1 MRERPLVYLVPPMAA
16 ALYAAVCLELPVQL
30 HIIAPIALLLVLA
43 AVFLRKHNRLLNGLA
58 VLSAAA
64 LALTGFA
71 AFRDLRVAPIRAL
84 DGETQEITATALRD
98 AEVYDTDQRVL
109 LSAETA
115 DGRRF
120 RLRCYLP
127 ETEPPLQAGDR
138 VRVTVTFY
146 LPDTLGGFD
155 RAAYQASE
163 GCYIA
168 GAYATDEEHNTVKFE
183 VLDSKR
189 DSLRFLPQRIARFC
203 RTAVQNALP
212 EREAGLL
219 TGLLVGGSSNLTDT
233 DKTAFRIAGLSHL
246 VAVSGLHIGFLVG
259 FCTLLFGKRWGTV
272 VSIPLVLLFVP
283 VAGATPSV
291 VRAALMYLT
300 TAGGFLLRR
309 RSGGLNALL
318 MALVV
323 LLIVNPYSIASVGLQ
338 LSFTSTL
345 GLILFAGKL
354 QHALEKPFTGAP
366 KLVRKLLAVITSALS
381 CTVCATI
388 FTVPIL
394 LTSFG
399 AVSVLS
405 PISNL
410 MTVGVTSLCFVG
422 GFVLCVAAAVCP
434 ALVPVI
440 AKLVRPLISYLLWAA
455 NTVADLGFGTLHP
468 NNTFGLAA
476 LGIVFAALLVGLTVG
491 KRVKWKFVL
500 PCLAV
505 VLTGLC
511 ITEVQYQNGRYTV
524 TYLPC
529 GSGQSILLSD
539 TSHAMLIDCGG
550 SSTYQNA
557 ARLVR
562 EWLRWNGIK
571 KIDTVVLTAVDQG
584 HARNLPELMETVEV
598 GKLLMPANCQ
608 ERKTN
613 ADLLSFVHEH
623 EAQEISEP
631 MTLTNPIAPVKIFPI
646 TEGKLAV
653 CIADEVLI
661 LHSPTEKQL
670 SAYLEENTLPAAA
683 ELVLSANH
691 LSSGES
697 MAQYAE
703 AAGAQHIIIAT
714 SSEKGLRSH
723 KGLDVQSTYTDGEI
737 ARQFK
742 KE

>member
-43 AVFLRKHNRLLNGLA
+43 AVFLRRRNCLLNVFA
-58 VLSAAA
+58 VLAAAA

-71 AFRDLRVAPIRAL
+71 VFRDLRVVPIRAL
-84 DGETQEITATALRD
+84 AGETQEITAAALRD

-127 ETEPPLQAGDR
+127 ETEPPLLAGDR
-138 VRVTVTFY
+138 VRVMATLYV
-146 LPDTLGGFD
+146 PDTLGGFD

-168 GAYATDEEHNTVKFE
+168 GAYATDEEHNAVQFE

-189 DSLRFLPQRIARFC
+189 DSLRFAPQRIARFC
-203 RTAVQNALP
+203 RNAVQRALP

-219 TGLLVGGSSNLTDT
+219 TGLLVGGSKNLSDT
-233 DKTAFRIAGLSHL
+233 DQTAFRIAGLSHL

-259 FCTLLFGKRWGTV
+259 FCTLLFGKRCGTV

-291 VRAALMYLT
+291 LRAALMYLT
-300 TAGGFLLRR
+300 AAGGFLLRR

-318 MALVV
+318 MALAV
-323 LLIVNPYSIASVGLQ
+323 LLLVNPYAIASVGLQ
-338 LSFTSTL
+338 LSFASTL

-354 QHALEKPFTGAP
+354 QHALEKPFAGAP
-366 KLVRKLLAVITSALS
+366 KLARKALAVITSALS

-434 ALVPVI
+434 ALVPML
-440 AKLVRPLISYLLWAA
+440 AGLVRPLISYLLWSA
-455 NTVADLGFGTLHP
+455 NIIADLGFGTLHP

-476 LGIVFAALLVGLTVG
+476 LGIVFAALLVWLTAG
-491 KRVKWKFVL
+491 KHVKWKAVL

-505 VLTGLC
+505 VLIGLC
-511 ITEVQYQNGRYTV
+511 IAEVQHQNGRYTV

-529 GSGQSILLSD
+529 GSGQAILLSD
-539 TSHAMLIDCGG
+539 TEHAMLIDCG
-550 SSTYQNA
+550 SYRNA
-557 ARLVR
+557 ARQVR
-562 EWLRWNGIK
+562 EWLRWNGLK
-571 KIDTVVLTAVDQG
+571 RLDTVVLTAVDQG

-598 GKLLMPANCQ
+598 GELLMPAGCQ

-613 ADLLSFVHEH
+613 ADLLSFVHER
-623 EAQEISEP
+623 EAQEVSEP
-631 MTLTNPIAPVKIFPI
+631 VTLTNPIAPVELFPI

-653 CIADEVLI
+653 SIADEVLI

-670 SAYLEENTLPAAA
+670 SAYLEQNTLPAAA

-703 AAGAQHIIIAT
+703 AAGAQHIIIAA

-723 KGLDVQSTYTDGEI
+723 KGLDVQSTYKEGEI